1 MPPWPVVTIEHQ
13 CDQCFRFPKA
23 IVLDIYDRVVRL
35 DDITAA
41 KDCVF
46 FHALEINFQK
56 RAWRTAEHPI
66 KRTYFH
72 LFQTGRLTARILDT
86 SKISRDAIIDLG
98 YPRFA
103 FGAPHA
109 VTVGIDIVQLV

>member
-1 MPPWPVVTIEHQ
+1 MPLWPVVKIENQ
-13 CDQCFRFPKA
+13 CDQCFLFPEA

-72 LFQTGRLTARILDT
+72 LFRTGLLTAQKLDT
-86 SKISRDAIIDLG
+86 SKISRDAIIDFG
-98 YPRFA
+98 YPQFA
-103 FGAPHA
+103 FVMLHA
-109 VTVGIDIVQLV
+109 ATAGINVVQFA